1 MNWYLGCWKKY
12 AEFSGRARR
21 KEFWM
26 FFLFNFLAFFALAIV
41 DVVLGTS
48 SALCGLYS
56 LATIIPG
63 LAVIVRRLHDT
74 DHSGWWPYPPD
85 RLHCSSRLPL
95 QRFQAGREPLRAE
108 PEGGV
113 ICRR

>member
-48 SALCGLYS
+48 SAQ
-56 LATIIPG
+56 
-63 LAVIVRRLHDT
+63 RLVVLDR
-74 DHSGWWPYPPD
+74 PYPPD

-95 QRFQAGREPLRAE
+95 QRFQTGREPLRAE